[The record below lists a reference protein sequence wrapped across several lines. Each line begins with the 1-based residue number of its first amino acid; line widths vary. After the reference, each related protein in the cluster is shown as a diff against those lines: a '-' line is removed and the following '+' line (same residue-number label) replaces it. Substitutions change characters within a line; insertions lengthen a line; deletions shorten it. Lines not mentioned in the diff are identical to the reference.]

1 MLENLTDYIYIVVAA
16 LFAIILHEIAHGLVS
31 TWLGDPTPKRQG
43 RLSLHRLTHLDP
55 IGPISLIFFYIR

>member
-31 TWLGDPTPKRQG
+31 TWQVTQLQKDKEDY
-43 RLSLHRLTHLDP
+43 H
-55 IGPISLIFFYIR
+55 